1 MWTWYVIAYVMVQT
15 AGLYLHQWSQISAV
29 PLSLRVVALFI
40 VTGVALSL
48 ARS

>member
-1 MWTWYVIAYVMVQT
+1 MVGT
-15 AGLYLHQWSQISAV
+15 AGLYLHQRSQIRAL

-48 ARS
+48 GRS